1 MMTRPVEI
9 IATDAANKADFAL
22 GIRVFSTASASNM
35 KSTPLDD
42 NRRWDL
48 RRGKDGPNSGRMAD
62 HPEVTLAIEG
72 LCRDF
77 SALVIRSPKREGR
90 IRSAERTEVHLIET
104 IRFYE
109 LTFCP

>member
-1 MMTRPVEI
+1 MVRIPVAWPTI
-9 IATDAANKADFAL
+9 WKL
-22 GIRVFSTASASNM
+22 
-35 KSTPLDD
+35 
-42 NRRWDL
+42 
-48 RRGKDGPNSGRMAD
+48 
-62 HPEVTLAIEG
+62 LAIEG